1 MAGYTPYMLNAMNYG
16 MTTPYQNQL
25 MQNNMFGQQPQ
36 QIMQGMGL
44 QGNIPQMQTPKQDFI
59 GSFVNNFDDVKSYP
73 VPLGGT
79 VMLMEKC
86 SSKFYMKTIDNNG
99 NPMINTYIFQ
109 DLSVTTD
116 SKKDETNNVV
126 DNTDKNEIE
135 TFKQNVVNA
144 MKEVDNRLKD
154 LETKMGNLNQKG
166 VVK

>member
-16 MTTPYQNQL
+16 MMTPYQNQI
-25 MQNNMFGQQPQ
+25 MQGNMFGQQPQ
-36 QIMQGMGL
+36 QMMAGAGL
-44 QGNIPQMQTPKQDFI
+44 QGSMPQMQAPKQDFI

-79 VMLMEKC
+79 VMLMEKG

-116 SKKDETNNVV
+116 SKKEDTPKV
-126 DNTDKNEIE
+126 DNNISDEEMKA
-135 TFKQNVVNA
+135 FKQNVTNA
-144 MKEVDNRLKD
+144 MIEVNNRLKE
-154 LETKMGNLNQKG
+154 LENKVNGTNQRGAAK
-166 VVK
+166 